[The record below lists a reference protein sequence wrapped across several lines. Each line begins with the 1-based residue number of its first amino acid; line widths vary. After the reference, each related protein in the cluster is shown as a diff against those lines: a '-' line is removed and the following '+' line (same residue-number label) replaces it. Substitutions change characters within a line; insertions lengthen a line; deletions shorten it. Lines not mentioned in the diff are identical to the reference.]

1 MISRSPTL
9 NHFRASVSWKSAS
22 KRNATAP
29 EPSVDPPAA
38 FAKSMVS
45 ANVDIRTNANRWKAF
60 LAIGIS
66 RINLI
71 VPNSAQRF
79 CRIASSSGSGS
90 RIFTVSKGLRLLGI
104 DLIFYVLTDAINQ
117 RAHLFNGGK

>member
-1 MISRSPTL
+1 MISRSPIL
-9 NHFRASVSWKSAS
+9 NRSRERVSWNSAS
-22 KRNATAP
+22 KRKATAP

-66 RINLI
+66 RINLT

-79 CRIASSSGSGS
+79 CMIASSSGSGS
-90 RIFTVSKGLRLLGI
+90 CILTVSKGLRLLGI
-104 DLIFYVLTDAINQ
+104 DLIF
-117 RAHLFNGGK
+117 